1 MDLANVINQP
11 IVTEKAT
18 HWLEETKYTFQVA
31 REATKKEIKKA
42 VEKYFKVKV
51 KSIQTIMA
59 RGKKR
64 SVGVGRRQIRT
75 SDWKKALV
83 QLAEGEKIDIFA
95 APEKKEAKK

>member
-1 MDLANVINQP
+1 MDLANVIKQP

-18 HWLEETKYTFQVA
+18 RWLEETKHAFRVA

-51 KSIQTIMA
+51 KSVQTMVVK
-59 RGKKR
+59 GKKR
-64 SVGVGRRQIRT
+64 S
-75 SDWKKALV
+75 WKKALV